1 MTILRSYLNKNNIL
15 KYFLRLCVINF
26 SSLLFLYDSMS
37 FQGGGAISYLS
48 LISCIKNFFYVIHI
62 TLEILSVLI
71 FEGLLNV
78 QIFKI
83 YLQEILNPEIYSIF
97 FYYLLGQSGL
107 IFFLIFNIFFISNI
121 KLIISLIINY
131 KKLLI
136 ILILIFLTLITLY
149 GKTKNHIPSQY
160 KIFIH
165 NFFLGFGKKTHTYT
179 QNLFRLSD
187 KFDQFFRID
196 NLIINI
202 SNDSHNKENFKNY
215 ESPNLNEILNN
226 KEYKKIY
233 IIIAESQPI
242 FKNKDIQKILDNALI
257 TDTKKIHHKKYYLKY
272 NNGITETM
280 LQKIFCDKEN
290 LVGSYGRESLG
301 NFLKKNQCYFND
313 LKKKY
318 QMIFIHSNTKQ
329 FGKRNRFNDFFHK
342 TFFYEELINMSFNK
356 RCDWQMPSL
365 CDDEILMRL
374 DEFTDYT
381 NKQSLLLFLS
391 LNNHPPM
398 RDHYTK
404 YNNFDKRDEFKCN
417 NFKSLSLSK
426 DLCYSFMNQY
436 YFNLLLKNRIIDL
449 KNDEILLFLGDSPP
463 FYSKTYLKKNYL
475 INNYTTLEVFKKK

>member
-1 MTILRSYLNKNNIL
+1 MTILRSHLNKYNIL
-15 KYFLRLCVINF
+15 KYFLRLFVINF

-37 FQGGGAISYLS
+37 FQGGGIISYLS
-48 LISCIKNFFYVIHI
+48 LVSSISNHFYIIHI
-62 TLEILSVLI
+62 TLEIVSVLI
-71 FEGLLNV
+71 LEGILNV
-78 QIFKI
+78 EIFKI
-83 YLQEILNPEIYSIF
+83 FLQEFLNPETYNIL
-97 FYYLLGQSGL
+97 FYYLLGKSKL

-121 KLIISLIINY
+121 KFIISLIINY

-136 ILILIFLTLITLY
+136 ILILILLTLIILY
-149 GKTKNHIPSQY
+149 GKTKNHIDNQH

-165 NFFLGFGKKTHTYT
+165 NFFLGFGKITHTYA
-179 QNLFRLSD
+179 QNLFRISD

-202 SNDSHNKENFKNY
+202 SNNSYNEESLENYDSL
-215 ESPNLNEILNN
+215 NLSEILNN

-233 IIIAESQPI
+233 IIVAESQPI

-257 TDTKKIHHKKYYLKY
+257 KDSKKTYHKKYYLKY
-272 NNGITETM
+272 NNGITPTM

-290 LVGSYGRESLG
+290 LEGSYGRESLG

-313 LKKKY
+313 LKKRY

-329 FGKRNRFNDFFHK
+329 FGKRDRFNDFFHK
-342 TFFYEELINMSFNK
+342 TFFYEELINMSFKK

-374 DEFTDYT
+374 DEFIYYT
-381 NKQSLLLFLS
+381 NKKSLLLFLT

-404 YNNFDKRDEFKCN
+404 YNNFDKRDKMKCD

-426 DLCYSFMNQY
+426 DLCYSFLNQY
-436 YFNLLLKNRIIDL
+436 YFNLLLKKRIIDL